1 MAEDSEATDS
11 ESGTA
16 YEPIGPET
24 DFDLD
29 VKAPEFWGTP
39 REKPLCVIAL
49 GGNALVPPGSEGTFE
64 EQMDAIERTA
74 ECIVDVMIAGYKVVL
89 THGNGPQVGALLL
102 QQEQGEPPGQPLE
115 VCGAMSQGQIG
126 YMLSQHMYRQ
136 LERKWKHVPVACLIT
151 QSIIDPDDPALDEP
165 TKPVGPFVDE
175 SKAEEMREAGMTVNK
190 VRDTGDRDF
199 RRVVPSPEPK
209 GIVEEVP
216 IKRLIDQRDLV
227 ICGGGGGVPVERDR
241 GNIDGYD
248 AVVDKDLLTQVIG
261 QTLDAN
267 NLVILT
273 DEDGVYVDYGTPE
286 ERRLDHVTSDELRE
300 HQAAGEFPEGSMG
313 PKVEA
318 AMRFVD
324 GPSRR
329 DRRAIIASLDD
340 ALDALDGDAGT
351 TVVAG
356 E

>member
-1 MAEDSEATDS
+1 MTGDAPDGTDS
-11 ESGTA
+11 GTV
-16 YEPIGPET
+16 YEPIGPEP

-49 GGNALVPPGSEGTFE
+49 GGNALKPPDTEGTFE
-64 EQMDAIERTA
+64 EQMAAVERTA
-74 ECIVDVMIAGYKVVL
+74 ECVVDVMIAGYKVVL

-102 QQEQGEPPGQPLE
+102 QQEQGEPPAQPLE
-115 VCGAMSQGQIG
+115 ICGAMSQGQIG
-126 YMLSQHMYRQ
+126 YMLSQQMYRH
-136 LERKWKHVPVACLIT
+136 LERKWKHVPVACLVT
-151 QSIIDPDDPALDEP
+151 QSIIDPDDPALEDP

-175 SKAEEMREAGMTVNK
+175 SKAEAMREAGMTVSK

-216 IKRLIDQRDLV
+216 VKRLIDQRDLV

-241 GNIDGYD
+241 GEIEGYD

-267 NLVILT
+267 NLVVLT

-286 ERRLDHVTSDELRE
+286 ERRLDRVTSDELRE
-300 HQAAGEFPEGSMG
+300 YHDAGEFPEGSMG

-318 AMRFVD
+318 AIRFVE
-324 GPSRR
+324 GQSRR
-329 DRRAIIASLDD
+329 DRKAIIASLDD
-340 ALDALDGDAGT
+340 ALDALEGEAGT
-351 TVVAG
+351 TVVYG